1 MFSKQFSDYKT
12 TTCSNAGPL
21 SVFAELNLKF
31 LKLLGFQFDGFNLNW

>member
-21 SVFAELNLKF
+21 SVFAEFKVPEVIRVSI
-31 LKLLGFQFDGFNLNW
+31 